1 MAAAPAAKS
10 AEGNAHSVALFSI
23 DARRSGLVQHG
34 VSRPARRRS
43 DCPSP
48 IQHPG
53 CRETLIVKQNHG
65 FLNVYSEPGHGTT
78 FKLYLPRHGGAAKQA
93 AESTTTKDTG
103 GHEVILLAEDE
114 QSILQMTKKML
125 ERQGYTVI
133 AASTPGEAIRM
144 AREHDAEIHLLLTD
158 VVMPEMNGRDL
169 AKNLLSLYPRMK
181 RLFMSGYTA
190 DVIAHHGVLDKGV
203 NFIQKPFSGKEL
215 AAKVRE
221 ALEG

>member
-10 AEGNAHSVALFSI
+10 AKGNAHGVALFSI
-23 DARRSGLVQHG
+23 GARRSGLVQHG

-103 GHEVILLAEDE
+103 GHEVILNGRKTNKLRTKNLPAEFRTFFGQDVRRTWPGRYPPSE
-114 QSILQMTKKML
+114 KA
-125 ERQGYTVI
+125 ERETD
-133 AASTPGEAIRM
+133 SN
-144 AREHDAEIHLLLTD
+144 HDATGFRETAL
-158 VVMPEMNGRDL
+158 PR
-169 AKNLLSLYPRMK
+169 AKR
-181 RLFMSGYTA
+181 G
-190 DVIAHHGVLDKGV
+190 
-203 NFIQKPFSGKEL
+203 
-215 AAKVRE
+215 
-221 ALEG
+221 